1 MRDSFCRGLL
11 GHPLSQG
18 SSFPVPRHILSS
30 CTLVSNTSHTLLFVS
45 FWLIHAKQVLTLA
58 MKLGHSRK
66 VLSILTTILEPRT
79 DLEHVNSEDKLT
91 VNDQMKRLDPYVTTW
106 TDEETEKVCAYLV
119 DWNTNARH
127 TFTCQC
133 LLASLVRVKRALM
146 LGKTSALR
154 EGCSALSA
162 YGERHFL
169 RMNKL
174 YQASFALDYMVSQK

>member
-1 MRDSFCRGLL
+1 
-11 GHPLSQG
+11 
-18 SSFPVPRHILSS
+18 
-30 CTLVSNTSHTLLFVS
+30 
-45 FWLIHAKQVLTLA
+45 

-146 LGKTSALR
+146 LGKTSALEKAAVLSPR
-154 EGCSALSA
+154 MGSAISCA
-162 YGERHFL
+162 
-169 RMNKL
+169 
-174 YQASFALDYMVSQK
+174 